1 MISRNLKLLIIL
13 LIVGSITAYVV
24 LVTIPTQMVERSYEA
39 AKTLGEDFKKAF
51 QFTPEITV
59 DHTIV
64 LNQQTQVFELAVLS
78 QNFGHNYT
86 WTNTWLGS
94 TKQIFITGTFEAKA
108 GFDLHRKFLIELT
121 DDKAFVTLP
130 EPTLLSIESQGD
142 ITYRDENGVWNWV
155 DMNDRT
161 KATNVF
167 IQDARTYATQ
177 AAFIK
182 DAKTRMEEQVKT
194 LLKPYAKEVII
205 NYDASIKIP
214 APK

>member
-13 LIVGSITAYVV
+13 LIVGSITTYVV
-24 LVTIPTQMVERSYEA
+24 FVTIPTQMVKRSYEA
-39 AKTLGEDFKKAF
+39 AKTLGEDFRKAF
-51 QFTPEITV
+51 QFTPEISV

-64 LNQQTQVFELAVLS
+64 LNQQTPVFELAMLS
-78 QNFGHNYT
+78 QNFGHRYT

-121 DDKAFVTLP
+121 DDIAYVTLP
-130 EPTLLSIESQGD
+130 EPTLLSIESQAD

-161 KATNVF
+161 KATNAF
-167 IQDARTYATQ
+167 IKDARTYAAQ

-182 DAKTRMEEQVKT
+182 DARTRMEEQLKT